1 MKRLQPIDRLDRLS
15 LYVPREEP
23 QHDLVFR
30 EVGEDKAMLLD
41 RLDLLLEIENRRGC
55 GRCAANAYLRPTARP
70 RPDRSRQGDVDG
82 IAFEIERA
90 AAKHGAER
98 NRMHVT
104 AEDARD
110 APFHSRDRA
119 EVEIAN
125 GEKDICLDPT
135 QTPTAFDRQPADCEI
150 PVIVLIIRVYAATVT

>member
-15 LYVPREEP
+15 LYVPCEEP

-41 RLDLLLEIENRRGC
+41 RLDLLLEIENRRGR
-55 GRCAANAYLRPTARP
+55 GRCAANAYRRPTARP

-90 AAKHGAER
+90 AAVPSAIECMSPLKTRGMR
-98 NRMHVT
+98 PFILVIGLKSRSRM
-104 AEDARD
+104 AKRIYA
-110 APFHSRDRA
+110 
-119 EVEIAN
+119 
-125 GEKDICLDPT
+125 LT
-135 QTPTAFDRQPADCEI
+135 QCRLRRP
-150 PVIVLIIRVYAATVT
+150 

>member
-1 MKRLQPIDRLDRLS
+1 
-15 LYVPREEP
+15 VCRECLP
-23 QHDLVFR
+23 
-30 EVGEDKAMLLD
+30 KAN
-41 RLDLLLEIENRRGC
+41 RPATSRSFPARRRGWDC
-55 GRCAANAYLRPTARP
+55 L
-70 RPDRSRQGDVDG
+70 
-82 IAFEIERA
+82 EIERA

-110 APFHSRDRA
+110 VPFHSHDRA

-150 PVIVLIIRVYAATVT
+150 PVIVLIIRVYAATVTQQTSFLF